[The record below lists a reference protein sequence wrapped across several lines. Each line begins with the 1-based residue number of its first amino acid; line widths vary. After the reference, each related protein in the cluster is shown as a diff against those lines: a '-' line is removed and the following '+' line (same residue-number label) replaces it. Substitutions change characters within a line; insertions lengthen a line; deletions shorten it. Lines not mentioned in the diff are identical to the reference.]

1 MGGHLF
7 TSGKW
12 WYNPILI
19 RIDRAHPEHGQN
31 DEKTERNYYYGILW
45 KLWIGNC

>member
-7 TSGKW
+7 TSAKW
-12 WYNPILI
+12 WYNPILT

-31 DEKTERNYYYGILW
+31 DEKDGKELLLW
-45 KLWIGNC
+45 HIVETVDR